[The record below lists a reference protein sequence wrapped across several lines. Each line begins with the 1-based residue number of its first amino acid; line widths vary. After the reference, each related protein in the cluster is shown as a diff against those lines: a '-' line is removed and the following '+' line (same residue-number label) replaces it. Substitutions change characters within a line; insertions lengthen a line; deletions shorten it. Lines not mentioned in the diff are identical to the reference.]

1 MIKNICIVEDEKYEN
16 LLPLVYMRPVYDLR
30 CGILT
35 LREKIENS
43 FPSAKVFLHCRKY
56 LEEKVKEINKNVAV
70 NNLSGLDS
78 CLFVNGRVILN
89 SKTIKQISK
98 KGDALY
104 FSGDVFVAAK
114 LSGNNLKKVISKL
127 DSVFTK
133 NLFEGIEKANCEATI
148 INYPWDLI
156 SNNGEQILSDF
167 VYLKPQRKNI
177 RGKIYKGAVLLNKKN
192 IFIGDGSVIK
202 PGVVIDAEEG
212 PVYIGK
218 NVKVLSNSVI
228 VGPCFAGDN
237 STIKIAAKIYENTSI
252 GEFCKVG
259 GEVEG
264 SIIHSYANKQHDG
277 FIGHSYISA
286 WCNLGAD
293 TNNSDLK
300 NNYGNIKVIIN
311 DKQVDSGK
319 MFVGLTMGD
328 HSKTSINSMFNTGT
342 VCGVASNVFGS
353 GFPPKYIPSFAWGGA
368 DSMTTYNLNNGI
380 EVAKKV
386 MARRKVE
393 FTNADKNL
401 LSKVFEL
408 TKNERIRR
416 GMSD

>member
-1 MIKNICIVEDEKYEN
+1 MIKNICIVEDEKFEN

-35 LREKIENS
+35 LKEKIEKL
-43 FPSAKVFLHCRKY
+43 FPKAKIFLHCRKY
-56 LEEKVKEINKNVAV
+56 LEEKAKEINKNLSV
-70 NNLSGLDS
+70 NNLNGLDS
-78 CLFVNGRVILN
+78 CLFVNGRAILN
-89 SKTIKQISK
+89 SKTVKQVSK
-98 KGDALY
+98 KEDALY
-104 FSGDVFVAAK
+104 FSGETFVAAK
-114 LSGNNLKKVISKL
+114 LSSYNLEKVISKL
-127 DSVFTK
+127 DSVFTTSH
-133 NLFEGIEKANCEATI
+133 FEGIERSDCETTI

-167 VYLKPQRKNI
+167 VFHKTKKKNI
-177 RGKIYKGAVLLNKKN
+177 YGKVYEGAVLLNEKD
-192 IFIGDGSVIK
+192 IFIGEDSVIK

-218 NVKVLSNSVI
+218 NVKVMPNAVI
-228 VGPCFAGDN
+228 VGPCFVGDN
-237 STIKIAAKIYENTSI
+237 SIIKIAAKVYENTSI

-277 FIGHSYISA
+277 FLGHSYISP

-319 MFVGLTMGD
+319 MFVGLVMGD
-328 HSKTSINSMFNTGT
+328 HSKTSINTMFNTGT

-353 GFPPKYIPSFAWGGA
+353 GFPPKYIPSFAWGGP

-380 EVAKKV
+380 DVAKKV

-393 FTNADKNL
+393 FTEADKNL
-401 LSKVFEL
+401 FTKVFEL
-408 TKNERIRR
+408 SRKERTLR
-416 GMSD
+416 GMPD

>member
-1 MIKNICIVEDEKYEN
+1 MIKNICIVEDDKYEN

-35 LREKIENS
+35 LREKIEKL
-43 FPSAKVFLHCRKY
+43 FPSAKIFLHCRKY
-56 LEEKVKEINKNVAV
+56 LEEKVKEINKNLLV

-78 CLFVNGRVILN
+78 CLFVNGRTILN
-89 SKTIKQISK
+89 SKIVEQISK
-98 KGDALY
+98 KEDALY
-104 FSGDVFVAAK
+104 FSGETFVAAK
-114 LSGNNLKKVISKL
+114 LSSYNLEKVISKL
-127 DSVFTK
+127 DSVFTTSH
-133 NLFEGIEKANCEATI
+133 FEGIERSDCETTI

-167 VYLKPQRKNI
+167 VFHKTKKKNI
-177 RGKIYKGAVLLNKKN
+177 HGKVYEGAVLLNEKD
-192 IFIGDGSVIK
+192 IFIGVDSVIK

-218 NVKVLSNSVI
+218 NVKVMPNAVI
-228 VGPCFAGDN
+228 VGPCFVGDN
-237 STIKIAAKIYENTSI
+237 SIIKIAAKVYENTSI

-277 FIGHSYISA
+277 FLGHSYISP

-319 MFVGLTMGD
+319 MFVGLVMGD
-328 HSKTSINSMFNTGT
+328 HSKTSINTMFNTGT
-342 VCGVASNVFGS
+342 VCGVASNIFGS

-380 EVAKKV
+380 DVAKKV

-393 FTNADKNL
+393 FTETDKIL
-401 LSKVFEL
+401 FTKVFEL
-408 TKNERIRR
+408 SRKERTLR
-416 GMSD
+416 GMPD